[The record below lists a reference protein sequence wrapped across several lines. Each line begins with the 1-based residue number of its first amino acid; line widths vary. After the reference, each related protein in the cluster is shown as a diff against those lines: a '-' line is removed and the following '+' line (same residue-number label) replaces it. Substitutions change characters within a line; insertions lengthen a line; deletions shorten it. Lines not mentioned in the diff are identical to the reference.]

1 MLWIETETHMQHLT
15 SYVAQRNVWADIFNR
30 PVLDAKNLTPR
41 QMQDLL
47 RSLDADLSPENLTC
61 DGELRGAQLRQKE
74 RMLTGAKNDLIKL
87 ARANGVV
94 LEMAESWY

>member
-1 MLWIETETHMQHLT
+1 MQHL
-15 SYVAQRNVWADIFNR
+15 SGYIAQRNLWADVFNR
-30 PVLDAKNLTPR
+30 PKLDAGNLTPR

-61 DGELRGAQLRQKE
+61 DGELRGAQLRSKE
-74 RMLTGAKNDLIKL
+74 RMLVGAKNELLKL
-87 ARANGVV
+87 ARGNGVV

>member
-1 MLWIETETHMQHLT
+1 MLWIETETHMQHLS
-15 SYVAQRNVWADIFNR
+15 SYIAQRNTWAEIFNR

-61 DGELRGAQLRQKE
+61 DGELRGAQLRTKE
-74 RMLTGAKNDLIKL
+74 RMLKGAKGDLLKL
-87 ARANGVV
+87 AGEHGVV